1 MPEAPPPYRP
11 SVLEVASYIRARTK
25 IDGGAIAGT
34 FNDLTKVKPPEV
46 ESIIE
51 QAVGLILSDLGGVPC
66 TEKLQESMKSVA
78 AILAA
83 MLVEQ
88 SLFPEQTTGAGNS
101 FASLEKLYKPK
112 MKSLAEQVE
121 KQCGTGGGGEGG
133 GDDAGSAISRATFD
147 SRRLLGP
154 NGPTW

>member
-1 MPEAPPPYRP
+1 MPDPPAYRP

-25 IDGGAIAGT
+25 IAGGGIAGT
-34 FNDLTKVKPPEV
+34 FNDQTTVKAPEI

-51 QAVGLILSDLGGVPC
+51 QAVGLILSDLGGEPC
-66 TEKLQESMKSVA
+66 NDALQGQMKSVT

-101 FASLEKLYKPK
+101 FKSLESLYKPK

-121 KQCGTGGGGEGG
+121 KQCGTGGGGEDS
-133 GDDAGSAISRATFD
+133 GDTGSAISRATFD
-147 SRRLLGP
+147 SRRLIGP
-154 NGPTW
+154 LTPPW

>member
-1 MPEAPPPYRP
+1 MPDAPVYRP

-25 IDGGAIAGT
+25 MAGGGIAGT
-34 FNDLTKVKPPEV
+34 FNDQTTVKAPEV
-46 ESIIE
+46 ESIIL
-51 QAVGLILSDLGGVPC
+51 QAEGLVLSDLGGEPC
-66 TEKLQESMKSVA
+66 TDKLQGQMKTVVA
-78 AILAA
+78 LLAA

-121 KQCGTGGGGEGG
+121 KLCGTGGGGEDGG
-133 GDDAGSAISRATFD
+133 AGGSASSRATFD
-147 SRRLLGP
+147 GRRLIGP
-154 NGPTW
+154 NGPCW